1 MMDNTATTNEHT
13 DDIGEDRVPV
23 LPRGVRLKEDK
34 VRERTVLLGPERTV
48 GLDPIAAAIA
58 STVDGKRSVGE
69 IIDHLCAAYQAPR
82 DVIGKDVRQFLV
94 EMVNRRLLDIKA

>member
-1 MMDNTATTNEHT
+1 MT
-13 DDIGEDRVPV
+13 DSTIANDSMQDVDDSSIPV
-23 LPRGVRLKEDK
+23 LPRGVRLKQDK

-58 STVDGKRSVGE
+58 GTIDGNRSVGA

-82 DVIGKDVRQFLV
+82 EVIGKDVKQFLL
-94 EMVNRRLLDIKA
+94 EMANRRLLDIKA